1 MQFFI
6 SQLILWP
13 KNQRLKIR
21 TLEFKEDKVNVI
33 HGRSRTGK
41 SSIIAI
47 IDYCLGAKRCTI
59 PVGEIRQKTEWFGLK
74 VRIRDTWVLIGRR
87 TPPSSFGSGEF
98 FFLTLDGRDAP
109 IPARIEATHT
119 HSQYKDE
126 FNRIARVTNMSL
138 VDDEDAENAENR
150 PSYRDLAAFNFLPQ
164 HIVAN
169 PNVLFYKTDTYEH
182 KDKFKRV
189 LPYALGIVNA
199 EYLQKARERT
209 RNFKNLEALYKV
221 QRTRETAF
229 ASWQADVKALWNESV
244 QLGLSDE
251 RENVSLEAC
260 VTTLKAL
267 NDAYVAGHLAERLR
281 TPNHGFAN
289 ELFLEATE
297 QEEEAQR
304 KVDDL
309 MQELR
314 DYQGLSH
321 RAKKLTG
328 AMEDEKVR
336 VVNLDWLQRNLV
348 RDASCVVC
356 GSASNHNHDVLN
368 GLGEKLDSVT
378 RLSAALLEGPIVD
391 RQLAALDKRLSQA
404 EDVLHA
410 ARMHRLSLEPKASV
424 PAESLGRVYVLLGKL
439 QALLA
444 ALATLDGEDDLG
456 NRIRDTEKKLAELDD
471 YFRNSGRE
479 TRERA
484 VAVELGEYIKGYAKW
499 FGLRSKATVE
509 LDQKELT
516 LTFSREPGTHKD
528 YLWEIGSGANWMAY
542 HVSTFL
548 ALHEFFTKPERL
560 NGPVFSFLA
569 IDQPSQVFF
578 PSAHSGE
585 NLLDEHDDQA
595 KSLRGSRDS
604 DIEDTRK
611 IFLALARG
619 LERTK
624 FKYQIIV
631 VEHADKSI
639 WGSANHMNQVAAWKN
654 EGDGLIPREWFGR

>member
-13 KNQRLKIR
+13 KNQRFEIR
-21 TLEFKEDKVNVI
+21 TLKFEEDKVNVI

-47 IDYCLGAKRCTI
+47 IDYCLGSKRCTI
-59 PVGEIRQKTEWFGLK
+59 PVGEIRQKTDWFGLK
-74 VRIRDTWVLIGRR
+74 VRIRNTWALIGRR

-109 IPARIEATHT
+109 IPTRIEATHT
-119 HSQYKDE
+119 HTQYKDE

-169 PNVLFYKTDTYEH
+169 PNVLFYKSDTYEH
-182 KDKFKRV
+182 KDKLKRV
-189 LPYALGIVNA
+189 LPYALGIVDA
-199 EYLQKARERT
+199 VYLQKARERT
-209 RNFKNLEALYKV
+209 RLLKNLEALHKE

-229 ASWQADVKALWNESV
+229 ASWQADVRTLWNESV
-244 QLGLSDE
+244 QLGLIDE
-251 RENVSLEAC
+251 SEGMSLEAC
-260 VTTLKAL
+260 VLSLKVL
-267 NDAYVAGHLAERLR
+267 NDSYAEGRLAQRLR
-281 TPNHGFAN
+281 APQYGFSN
-289 ELFLEATE
+289 ELFREATE
-297 QEEEAQR
+297 QEEKAQR

-309 MQELR
+309 VQELR
-314 DYQGLSH
+314 DYQGLSD
-321 RAKKLTG
+321 RAKKLAG
-328 AMEDEKVR
+328 AVEDERVR
-336 VVNLDWLQRNLV
+336 VVNLGWLQRSLV
-348 RDASCVVC
+348 RDETCVVC

-368 GLGEKLDSVT
+368 GLEEKLSGVT

-391 RQLAALDKRLSQA
+391 RQLADLKKRLSDA
-404 EDVLHA
+404 GDELHV
-410 ARMHRLSLEPKASV
+410 ARMHRLSLEPKASL
-424 PAESLGRVYVLLGKL
+424 PMESLGRVYVLLGKL
-439 QALLA
+439 QALLR
-444 ALATLDGEDDLG
+444 ALATLDGDDDLG
-456 NRIRDTEKKLAELDD
+456 DRIRDTEEGLAQLEG
-471 YFRNSGRE
+471 YFQNSGRE
-479 TRERA
+479 EREKA
-484 VAVELGEYIKGYAKW
+484 VAEKLDEYIKGYARW

-509 LDQKELT
+509 LDEKELT
-516 LTFSREPGTHKD
+516 LTFSRGPGTRKD

-548 ALHEFFTKPERL
+548 ALHEFFTKPERV

-578 PSAHSGE
+578 PSAHSGD
-585 NLLDEHDDQA
+585 NLLDEHDEQA
-595 KSLRGSRDS
+595 ERLRGSRDA
-604 DIEDTRK
+604 DIEDTRR
-611 IFLALARG
+611 IFRALARG
-619 LERTK
+619 IERAK

-639 WGSANHMNQVAAWKN
+639 WGSVNYMNQVAAWKD